1 MFYGKYK
8 AKLDAL
14 SRISLPPQFLEIL
27 RQRKTEELIAHPGD
41 HCIMLFEKK
50 LIDSNYIRDDSERP
64 LSYQKWFC
72 KIDNEGKII
81 IPKILKEYA
90 EIKTSVII
98 IGVSERIE
106 IWSSKEWKSFYNT
119 CKGSFEEIAEKIL
132 SLPEKAREEI
142 NRSEELS
149 ESDKEGFLRAI
160 SNAEVKELKQLI
172 MAIFVKSE
180 KQLNEIMRI
189 VRVIEDGIIAQ
200 KKSTFKKDDTK
211 LLLKI
216 ENGLRILSSDIKN
229 EQLSISNKFQYGLL
243 NDVWGFFKAWWIKLL
258 KLLKNKNYVWF
269 LLWLLIFGV
278 VLAVIFFD
286 RIIAI
291 YESCNKVLTE
301 THPLLKKLFI
311 RLFSLLKG

>member
-72 KIDNEGKII
+72 KIDSKGKII
-81 IPKILKEYA
+81 IPEILREFA
-90 EIKTSVII
+90 ELKTSVMI
-98 IGVSERIE
+98 IGISGHIE

-119 CKGSFEEIAEKIL
+119 WRGRFEEITEKIL
-132 SLPEKAREEI
+132 SLPEKAAEEI
-142 NRSEELS
+142 KRSEELS

-160 SNAEVKELKQLI
+160 SNAEAKELKQLI

-189 VRVIEDGIIAQ
+189 VRAIEDEIISQ
-200 KKSTFKKDDTK
+200 KKSVFKRNDTK
-211 LLLKI
+211 LLSKIQHEISGLHEDFKKDKRERWWHKIQIWFISDVVGFLQDFCQWLLELK
-216 ENGLRILSSDIKN
+216 K
-229 EQLSISNKFQYGLL
+229 
-243 NDVWGFFKAWWIKLL
+243 
-258 KLLKNKNYVWF
+258 KNKILF
-269 LLWLLIFGV
+269 LLLVLLF
-278 VLAVIFFD
+278 
-286 RIIAI
+286 IAAISI
-291 YESCNKVLTE
+291 YYTYTVK
-301 THPLLKKLFI
+301 KKLF
-311 RLFSLLKG
+311 LK